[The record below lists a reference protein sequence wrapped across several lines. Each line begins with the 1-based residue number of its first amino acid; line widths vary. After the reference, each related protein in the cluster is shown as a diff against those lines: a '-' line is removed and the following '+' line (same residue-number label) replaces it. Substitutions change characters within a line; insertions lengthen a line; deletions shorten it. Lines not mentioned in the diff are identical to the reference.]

1 MNHKYEYLI
10 DKAVHITEGLLND
23 YGLRGWEL
31 VQVIQQQSGIIKVIF
46 KREKEETK

>member
-10 DKAVHITEGLLND
+10 DKTTHVTEPLLNE
-23 YGLRGWEL
+23 YGSRGWEL
-31 VQVIQQQSGIIKVIF
+31 VQVIQQPSGIIKIIF